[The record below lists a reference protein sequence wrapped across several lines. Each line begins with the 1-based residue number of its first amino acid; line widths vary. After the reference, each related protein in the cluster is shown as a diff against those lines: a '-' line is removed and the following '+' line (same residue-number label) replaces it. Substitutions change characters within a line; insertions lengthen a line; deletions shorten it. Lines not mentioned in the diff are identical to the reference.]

1 MSFIYQATKTVTFTT
16 GSTTVTDTM
25 STHLNGLV
33 VGAYVDISKA
43 VGANTLVIMSAVG
56 TTAKEILTVADPSS
70 NGGQFYPRV
79 LAQNTTA
86 GVFGTSHGVMIPLSK
101 EQVQIT
107 VESSSS
113 KGGTVTAIVS
123 VI

>member
-1 MSFIYQATKTVTFTT
+1 MSFIYQATKTVTFAT

-25 STHLNGLV
+25 STHLNGLITS
-33 VGAYVDISKA
+33 AYVDISIA
-43 VGANTLVIMSAVG
+43 VGADTKVIMSAAG
-56 TTAKEILTVADPSS
+56 TTPKEILTVLNPSS
-70 NGGQFYPRV
+70 NGEQFYPRV

-86 GVFGTSHGVMIPLSK
+86 GVFGTSHGVMIPLAR

-107 VESSSS
+107 VESSSTKS
-113 KGGTVTAIVS
+113 GTVTAIVG